1 MFIWSV
7 CKQDVSSMHG
17 IWNSRFCGRRKLPT
31 RRKVDKIFQT
41 FFPPRRL
48 ILYIFHKVWRLLM
61 PKYPLGKVPL
71 KVTSC
76 WGSSLKI
83 QLVVATDHQILIFF
97 FLWHRIHSYSQKK
110 KNSQDNLQMF
120 LFQPTPFSICLVYTA
135 SFFFLLNI
143 LLRTVLWQF
152 VNTPLMTKAQG
163 K

>member
-1 MFIWSV
+1 MAFETADFVAEGNFPLKEKWTKYS
-7 CKQDVSSMHG
+7 
-17 IWNSRFCGRRKLPT
+17 KL
-31 RRKVDKIFQT
+31 FS
-41 FFPPRRL
+41 PRRL

-97 FLWHRIHSYSQKK
+97 FFYGTEYTVILRK

-135 SFFFLLNI
+135 SFFF
-143 LLRTVLWQF
+143 F
-152 VNTPLMTKAQG
+152 
-163 K
+163 

>member
-1 MFIWSV
+1 MAFETADFV
-7 CKQDVSSMHG
+7 AEG
-17 IWNSRFCGRRKLPT
+17 NF
-31 RRKVDKIFQT
+31 
-41 FFPPRRL
+41 
-48 ILYIFHKVWRLLM
+48 
-61 PKYPLGKVPL
+61 PL
-71 KVTSC
+71 KEKWTKYSKLFSPPLFNSVHIPQSLEITDAKISLRKSAIKSYFLLGQQFKNPTC
-76 WGSSLKI
+76 GSNRSSDI
-83 QLVVATDHQILIFF
+83 DFFF

>member
-1 MFIWSV
+1 
-7 CKQDVSSMHG
+7 
-17 IWNSRFCGRRKLPT
+17 
-31 RRKVDKIFQT
+31 
-41 FFPPRRL
+41 
-48 ILYIFHKVWRLLM
+48 M

-97 FLWHRIHSYSQKK
+97 FFFYGTEYTVILRKK
-110 KNSQDNLQMF
+110 KKSQDNLQMF

-143 LLRTVLWQF
+143 LLRTVL
-152 VNTPLMTKAQG
+152 
-163 K
+163 

>member
-1 MFIWSV
+1 
-7 CKQDVSSMHG
+7 
-17 IWNSRFCGRRKLPT
+17 
-31 RRKVDKIFQT
+31 
-41 FFPPRRL
+41 
-48 ILYIFHKVWRLLM
+48 M

-97 FLWHRIHSYSQKK
+97 FFFFMAQNTQLFSEKK
-110 KNSQDNLQMF
+110 KISQDNLQMF

-143 LLRTVLWQF
+143 LLRTVL
-152 VNTPLMTKAQG
+152 
-163 K
+163 

>member
-1 MFIWSV
+1 MAFETADFVAEGNFPLKEKWTKYS
-7 CKQDVSSMHG
+7 
-17 IWNSRFCGRRKLPT
+17 KL
-31 RRKVDKIFQT
+31 FS
-41 FFPPRRL
+41 PPRRL

-76 WGSSLKI
+76 WGSSLKS
-83 QLVVATDHQILIFF
+83 QLVVATDHQILIFFF

-135 SFFFLLNI
+135 SFFSSFKYTSTY
-143 LLRTVLWQF
+143 RT
-152 VNTPLMTKAQG
+152 MTICEYTFDD
-163 K
+163 

>member
-1 MFIWSV
+1 MAFETADFVAEGNFPLKEKWTKYS
-7 CKQDVSSMHG
+7 
-17 IWNSRFCGRRKLPT
+17 KL
-31 RRKVDKIFQT
+31 
-41 FFPPRRL
+41 FFFFPRRL

-83 QLVVATDHQILIFF
+83 QLVVATDQILIFF
-97 FLWHRIHSYSQKK
+97 YGTEYTVILRK

-143 LLRTVLWQF
+143 LLRTVL
-152 VNTPLMTKAQG
+152 
-163 K
+163 

>member
-1 MFIWSV
+1 
-7 CKQDVSSMHG
+7 
-17 IWNSRFCGRRKLPT
+17 
-31 RRKVDKIFQT
+31 
-41 FFPPRRL
+41 
-48 ILYIFHKVWRLLM
+48 M

-97 FLWHRIHSYSQKK
+97 FYGTEYTVILRKK

-143 LLRTVLWQF
+143 LLRTVL
-152 VNTPLMTKAQG
+152 
-163 K
+163 

>member
-1 MFIWSV
+1 
-7 CKQDVSSMHG
+7 
-17 IWNSRFCGRRKLPT
+17 
-31 RRKVDKIFQT
+31 
-41 FFPPRRL
+41 
-48 ILYIFHKVWRLLM
+48 M

-83 QLVVATDHQILIFF
+83 QLVVATDQILIFF
-97 FLWHRIHSYSQKK
+97 YGTEYTVILRK

-143 LLRTVLWQF
+143 LLRTVL
-152 VNTPLMTKAQG
+152 
-163 K
+163 

>member
-1 MFIWSV
+1 
-7 CKQDVSSMHG
+7 
-17 IWNSRFCGRRKLPT
+17 
-31 RRKVDKIFQT
+31 
-41 FFPPRRL
+41 
-48 ILYIFHKVWRLLM
+48 M

-97 FLWHRIHSYSQKK
+97 FYGTEYSYSQKK

-135 SFFFLLNI
+135 SFFFSFKYTSTY
-143 LLRTVLWQF
+143 RT
-152 VNTPLMTKAQG
+152 MTICEYTFDD
-163 K
+163 

>member
-1 MFIWSV
+1 
-7 CKQDVSSMHG
+7 
-17 IWNSRFCGRRKLPT
+17 
-31 RRKVDKIFQT
+31 
-41 FFPPRRL
+41 
-48 ILYIFHKVWRLLM
+48 M

-97 FLWHRIHSYSQKK
+97 FFYGTEYTVILRK

-135 SFFFLLNI
+135 SFFSF
-143 LLRTVLWQF
+143 
-152 VNTPLMTKAQG
+152 
-163 K
+163 